1 MRKTIVANS
10 LKMKVSFLHLSLICF
25 LSLLSFHSFSC
36 SKINR
41 SIIKGDFRV
50 GITEYLNKKSKSIVI
65 IVPPTG
71 GENFIDRS
79 YAKELCNEGISASI
93 LSSWTNSNEYS
104 LEFEIHTRFYKRAQ
118 RAISTIIKEYENLYS
133 ISMLGTSVGGLHT
146 AISCSRFKQILKCFT
161 IVSGANIA
169 EIIANTSQEVLVDG
183 KKKRFKIYNINSDE
197 AYLSKVKKA
206 IPFEP
211 LKLSPP
217 KSKKLGMVLSK
228 ADTVVPSK
236 NQLQLR
242 QLWSPKKYIELNQ
255 SHTSSVIYTWL
266 FKSHEVVN
274 FFK

>member
-1 MRKTIVANS
+1 MKKTIEANF
-10 LKMKVSFLHLSLICF
+10 LKMKVSFLHLSLISF
-25 LSLLSFHSFSC
+25 LSLLSFYSFSC

-41 SIIKGDFRV
+41 SIIKEDFRIS
-50 GITEYLNKKSKSIVI
+50 ITEYLNKQSKSIVI

-79 YAKELCNEGISASI
+79 YAKKLCNEGISASI
-93 LSSWTNSNEYS
+93 LSRWTDSNEYS

-118 RAISTIIKEYENLYS
+118 RAVSIIIKEYEKLYS

-146 AISCSRFKQILKCFT
+146 AISCSRFKQISKCFT
-161 IVSGANIA
+161 IVSGANIS

-183 KKKRFKIYNINSDE
+183 KKKRFKMYNIKSDK
-197 AYLSKVKKA
+197 AYLNKVKKA

-211 LKLSPP
+211 LRLTPP

-228 ADTVVPSK
+228 TDTVVPSK
-236 NQLQLR
+236 NQLQLK
-242 QLWSPKKYIELNQ
+242 QLWKPKKYIELNL
-255 SHTSSVIYTWL
+255 SHTNSVIYTWL